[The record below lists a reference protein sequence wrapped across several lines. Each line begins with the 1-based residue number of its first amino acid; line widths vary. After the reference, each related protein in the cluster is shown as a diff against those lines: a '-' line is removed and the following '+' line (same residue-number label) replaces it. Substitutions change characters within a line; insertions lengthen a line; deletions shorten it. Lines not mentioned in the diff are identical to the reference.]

1 MEDCSKEEATIGG
14 TSVFGSVPLN
24 NGDDE
29 DEICYRDT
37 VFNYFGL

>member
-14 TSVFGSVPLN
+14 TFVFGSVVLN